1 MGDEAGRVRVLVV
14 DDHDLVRGGLRLAF
28 DRAEDLEVVG
38 EANSYAAAVKALDE
52 VAPDVLVTDVG
63 LPDGDGI
70 TLVRHARQ
78 THPDIGI
85 VVLTMYTG
93 DKELF
98 GALESGAS
106 AFVGKNAPA
115 HEVLAAV
122 RHAAASPMTFIAPGL
137 ADAIRRRMQAGDR
150 PSVSARELEVLQHL
164 VDGLAVGQIARR
176 LFIAESTAKTHVASI
191 YKKLDVDNRAQ
202 AVVKAIRL
210 GLVRWNGDGSGGGVS
225 PG

>member
-1 MGDEAGRVRVLVV
+1 MGDGATRVRVLVV

-38 EANSYAAAVKALDE
+38 EAGSYAEAVAALDE
-52 VAPDVLVTDVG
+52 LTTDVLVTDVG
-63 LPDGDGI
+63 LPDIDGI
-70 TLVRHARQ
+70 TLARRARQ
-78 THPDIGI
+78 THPDLGI

-93 DKELF
+93 DRELF

-115 HEVLAAV
+115 QEVLAAV
-122 RHAAASPMTFIAPGL
+122 RHAAGSPKTFVAPGL
-137 ADAIRRRMQAGDR
+137 AEAIRRRMQAGDQ

-176 LFIAESTAKTHVASI
+176 LVIAESTAKSHVASI
-191 YKKLDVDNRAQ
+191 YSKLGVDNRAQ
-202 AVVKAIRL
+202 AVVTAIRL
-210 GLVRWNGDGSGGGVS
+210 GLVRWNGEPDDGASRS
-225 PG
+225 

>member
-1 MGDEAGRVRVLVV
+1 MGDEVTRVLVV

-38 EANSYAAAVKALDE
+38 EASSYAEAVTALDE
-52 VAPDVLVTDVG
+52 VVPDVLVTDVG

-70 TLVRHARQ
+70 TLARRARQ
-78 THPDIGI
+78 AYPDLGI

-115 HEVLAAV
+115 QEVLAAV
-122 RHAAASPMTFIAPGL
+122 RHAAASPKTFIAPGL
-137 ADAIRRRMQAGDR
+137 AEAIRRRIQAGDR
-150 PSVSARELEVLQHL
+150 PTVSARELEVLQHL

-176 LFIAESTAKTHVASI
+176 LFIAESTAKSHVASI

-210 GLVRWNGDGSGGGVS
+210 GLVRWNGDS
-225 PG
+225 PAEGA